1 MKQMEGL
8 AMLRQKFLRFSLIV
22 PLIGGLV
29 VMAFSALPSSTAF
42 ACLPCNC
49 TDHRSVNCFGP
60 YALYTPTE
68 KDGTCSIDVWGIEPD
83 GQGKRAFKVTADDL
97 AKLPDAEEIDNYV
110 TVESSEDDFMTLY
123 KLNSGQYQIN
133 VGPDAE
139 SKVYVIDFTGCPAS
153 DVTENTFIAGE

>member
-1 MKQMEGL
+1 
-8 AMLRQKFLRFSLIV
+8 MLRQKFLRFSLLV

-68 KDGTCSIDVWGIEPD
+68 KDETCSIDIWSIEGD
-83 GQGKRAFKVTADDL
+83 GQGKRAIKLTAADL
-97 AKLPDAEEIDNYV
+97 AELPDAEEIDN
-110 TVESSEDDFMTLY
+110 
-123 KLNSGQYQIN
+123 
-133 VGPDAE
+133 
-139 SKVYVIDFTGCPAS
+139 
-153 DVTENTFIAGE
+153 